1 MIQPSALRLGD
12 SVGIVAPARKIDAS
26 LIDSAKLMIESWGLK
41 VELGQ
46 HLVTDDHAYFSA
58 ADDKRLTDFQYFID
72 ADHIRAIICA
82 RGGYGTTRIIDR
94 LDFKKFLE
102 HPKWITGYSDITAL
116 HLKLQSMNVQ
126 SLHGTVPALFNKQG
140 AEPSVANL
148 KAMLFGEQPSIQ
160 VKADKQNKLGV
171 VSAQLIGGNLSLLV
185 DSLGTSSEIMSAG
198 KILVVEDVGEHYYRI
213 DRMMVQLKR
222 AGKLKDVKGLV
233 VGYFTDIKESVL
245 PFNESIKDIIRH
257 HTQEY
262 NFPIAFNFPIG
273 HEEPN
278 LSFIEGAFA
287 IFEVTEQASTL
298 TYKNELINP

>member
-1 MIQPSALRLGD
+1 MIQPPALQLGD
-12 SVGIVAPARKIDAS
+12 SVGIVAPARKIDAF
-26 LIDSAKLMIESWGLK
+26 LIDSAKLIIESWGLK

-46 HLVTDDHAYFSA
+46 HIVTDDHAYFSA
-58 ADDKRLTDFQYFID
+58 ADDNRLTDFQYFLD

-94 LDFKKFLE
+94 LDFKKFLK

-116 HLKLQSMNVQ
+116 HLKLQSMHVQ

-140 AEPSVANL
+140 AEPSVNNF
-148 KAMLFGEQPSIQ
+148 KAMLFGERPSIE

-171 VSAQLIGGNLSLLV
+171 GSASLTGGNLSLLV
-185 DSLGTSSEIMSAG
+185 DSLGTSSEIISAG
-198 KILVVEDVGEHYYRI
+198 KILVIEDVGEHYYRI

-222 AGKLKDVKGLV
+222 AGKLKDLKGMI

-287 IFEVTEQASTL
+287 MLEVTEQASTL
-298 TYKNELINP
+298 TYKKELINP